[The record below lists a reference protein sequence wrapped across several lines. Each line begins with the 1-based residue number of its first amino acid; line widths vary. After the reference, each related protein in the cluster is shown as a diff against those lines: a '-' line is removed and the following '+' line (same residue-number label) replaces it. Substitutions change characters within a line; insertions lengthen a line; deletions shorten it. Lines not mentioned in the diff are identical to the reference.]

1 MIRLVLALVLVGA
14 VGVGCDRARDTSAS
28 QPAAPHGPSK
38 AKEAGRDARQRLLA
52 RIGDINDFSRPRPLV
67 TLEEFFE
74 GNDDPGSI
82 GYNLADPP
90 EPREFYELLRQ
101 LRDREDV
108 RDVRIEVMDLED
120 PQDWP
125 LTDTI
130 WIITSAPPDT
140 VRSWFPKRLAPSEML
155 DGFAESLRETEAYE
169 VPPGLRAVG
178 AWYD

>member
-1 MIRLVLALVLVGA
+1 M
-14 VGVGCDRARDTSAS
+14 
-28 QPAAPHGPSK
+28 
-38 AKEAGRDARQRLLA
+38 DARRRLLA

-120 PQDWP
+120 PEGWP

-155 DGFAESLRETEAYE
+155 DGFAESVREIEAYE